1 MAVKGPLSGITVVDL
16 SRILAGPY
24 CTLLMAQLGA
34 RVIKVEAPGKG
45 DDAREY
51 GPFRSGVSTYFAS
64 VNRGKQSI
72 ALDLHKR
79 RRQAHFRAS
88 SWRRPTCWWRI
99 SAPAP
104 WRSSA
109 MAGTRSTRAIK
120 RLIYAAASGF
130 GHTGPSSGNP
140 AYDMVVQGL
149 GGIMCITGHKGQPPV
164 RIGMSIG
171 DIGAGLYTA
180 IAVNAALLHREKT
193 GEATKV
199 DIAMFDCQLALLENA
214 IMRYTVTGEVPGP
227 LGARHPT
234 ITPFEAFATSDNYI
248 IIAAGNDA
256 LFKKLCDALG
266 RPEMAENPDYAS
278 NDLRLRNEPQL
289 KAEIELVLRAK
300 PAAYWLD
307 LFDKAGIPSG
317 PINNI
322 AQALAHPQV
331 EARDMLVT
339 VNDPAAGPLKLAGN
353 PLKISGFA
361 EPPTR
366 TNPRPSSTPTAPPS
380 CKSWGFKPRPSGL
393 TLEAKPA

>member
-1 MAVKGPLSGITVVDL
+1 MAVKGPLSGVTVVDL

-24 CTLLMAQLGA
+24 CTFLMAQLGA

-72 ALDLHKR
+72 ALDLRNDADKR
-79 RRQAHFRAS
+79 VFEKLLEKADVLVENFR
-88 SWRRPTCWWRI
+88 P
-99 SAPAP
+99 
-104 WRSSA
+104 
-109 MAGTRSTRAIK
+109 GTMEKFGYGWDRLHPRYP

-130 GHTGPSSGNP
+130 GHTGPFSQHP

-149 GGIMCITGHKGQPPV
+149 GGIMSVTGHKGQPPV
-164 RIGMSIG
+164 RIGVSVG
-171 DIGAGLYTA
+171 DLGAGLYAT

-193 GEATKV
+193 GESCKV

-214 IMRYTVTGEVPGP
+214 IMRYTVTGEIPEP

-234 ITPFEAFATSDNYI
+234 ITPFEAFSTADNYI
-248 IIAAGNDA
+248 IIAAGNDH
-256 LFKKLCDALG
+256 LFKQLCEALG
-266 RPEMAENPDYAS
+266 RPEMAKKPEYVS
-278 NDLRLRNEPQL
+278 NDLRLRNQPQL

-322 AQALAHPQV
+322 PQALAHPQV
-331 EARDMLVT
+331 SARDMLVT
-339 VNDPAAGPLKLAGN
+339 VNDPAAGPLRVAGN
-353 PLKISGFA
+353 PLKISGFP
-361 EPPTR
+361 EPKTHDP
-366 TNPRPSSTPTAPPS
+366 APALDADRAAIL
-380 CKSWGFKPRPSGL
+380 KELGL
-393 TLEAKPA
+393 

>member
-1 MAVKGPLSGITVVDL
+1 MAVKGPLSGVTVVDL

-24 CTLLMAQLGA
+24 CTFLMAQLGA

-72 ALDLHKR
+72 ALDLRNEADKR
-79 RRQAHFRAS
+79 VFEKLLEKADVLVENFR
-88 SWRRPTCWWRI
+88 P
-99 SAPAP
+99 
-104 WRSSA
+104 
-109 MAGTRSTRAIK
+109 GTMEKFGYGWDRLHPRYP

-130 GHTGPSSGNP
+130 GHTGPFSQHP

-149 GGIMCITGHKGQPPV
+149 GGIMSVTGHKGQPPV
-164 RIGMSIG
+164 RIGVSVG
-171 DIGAGLYTA
+171 DLGAGLYAA

-193 GEATKV
+193 GETCKV

-214 IMRYTVTGEVPGP
+214 IMRYTVTGEIPEP

-234 ITPFEAFATSDNYI
+234 ITPFEAFSTADNYI
-248 IIAAGNDA
+248 IIAAGNDH
-256 LFKKLCDALG
+256 LFKQLCEALG
-266 RPEMAENPDYAS
+266 RPEMARKPEYVS
-278 NDLRLRNEPQL
+278 NDLRLRNQPQL

-300 PAAYWLD
+300 TAAYWLD

-322 AQALAHPQV
+322 PQALAHPQV
-331 EARDMLVT
+331 SARDMLVT
-339 VNDPAAGPLKLAGN
+339 VNDPVAGPLKVAGN
-353 PLKISGFA
+353 PLKISGFP
-361 EPPTR
+361 EPQTHDP
-366 TNPRPSSTPTAPPS
+366 APALDADRATIL
-380 CKSWGFKPRPSGL
+380 KELGL
-393 TLEAKPA
+393 